1 MSRKRYFVRILQSL
15 LLFLTVGVSG
25 LYAQIPEALQ
35 TGITS
40 YQQGRYTDALRSF
53 RRVITDSAHETYQGD
68 GYFWV
73 GKTYIAMTEYD
84 EAARNLEYFLSTF
97 EESRLRSEGLY
108 QKGRL
113 LYLQRDY
120 EQAIQVLYAFINQYA
135 DDPYLAN
142 GYFWIAESLYSLG
155 HFEEAEKVYTYVADK
170 FPSSFKVEA
179 ARYRLQLIQFK
190 YRENEIVKLL
200 KISHEEYLEA
210 IDEFLQREK
219 AYEQA
224 LSEYQKRLAVVLDE
238 DIQSELDKL
247 TATVKEQQVTIARLE
262 DQNRQLQAMAGDTD
276 GAETHAAETESR
288 IAPTDT
294 DKVRQLLEMKAEALE
309 LKEFYLGLIEKS
321 GGGQ

>member
-1 MSRKRYFVRILQSL
+1 MSRNRYFVRILQSL
-15 LLFLTVGVSG
+15 LLFLAVGGPG

-35 TGITS
+35 NGITS

-53 RRVITDSAHETYQGD
+53 RRVITDSAYETYQGD

-73 GKTYIAMTEYD
+73 GKTYIAMSEYD

-97 EESRLRSEGLY
+97 KESRLRSEGLY

-120 EQAIQVLYAFINQYA
+120 EQAIQVLYGFINQYS

-155 HFEEAEKVYTYVADK
+155 HFEEAEKVYGYVVDEYPA
-170 FPSSFKVEA
+170 SFKVEA

-210 IDEFLQREK
+210 VDEFLQREK

-224 LSEYQKRLAVVLDE
+224 LSEYQKRLAVVLNE

-262 DQNRQLQAMAGDTD
+262 DQNRQLQARAGD
-276 GAETHAAETESR
+276 GAAAPAAETESR

-309 LKEFYLGLIEKS
+309 LKEFYLGLIEK
-321 GGGQ
+321 GGVGE

>member
-1 MSRKRYFVRILQSL
+1 MSRNRYFVRILQSL
-15 LLFLTVGVSG
+15 LLVLAVSGPG

-35 TGITS
+35 NGISS
-40 YQQGRYTDALRSF
+40 YQKGQYTEALRSF
-53 RRVITDSAHETYQGD
+53 RRVITDSAYELYQGD

-73 GKTYIAMTEYD
+73 GKTYIAMNEYD
-84 EAARNLEYFLSTF
+84 EAARNLEYFLATF
-97 EESRLRSEGLY
+97 NESRLRSEGVY

-113 LYLQRDY
+113 LFLQRDY
-120 EQAIQVLYAFINQYA
+120 QQAIQVLYSFINQYPN
-135 DDPYLAN
+135 DPYQAN
-142 GYFWIAESLYSLG
+142 AYFWIAESLYSLG
-155 HFEEAEKVYTYVADK
+155 HFEEAEKVYTYVADD

-210 IDEFLQREK
+210 VDEFLQREK

-224 LSEYQKRLAVVLDE
+224 LSEYQKRLAVVLNE

-247 TATVKEQQVTIARLE
+247 TATVKEQQVTITRLE
-262 DQNRQLQAMAGDTD
+262 DQNRQLQASLKEPAGAQTP
-276 GAETHAAETESR
+276 ASETGSR

-309 LKEFYLGLIEKS
+309 LKEFYLGLIEQG

>member
-1 MSRKRYFVRILQSL
+1 MSRNGYFVRILQSL
-15 LLFLTVGVSG
+15 LLVLAVGGPG

-35 TGITS
+35 NGISS

-53 RRVITDSAHETYQGD
+53 RRVITDSSYETYQGD

-73 GKTYIAMTEYD
+73 GKTYIAMSEYD
-84 EAARNLEYFLSTF
+84 EAARNLEYFLSTYD
-97 EESRLRSEGLY
+97 ESRLRSEGLY

-120 EQAIQVLYAFINQYA
+120 EQAIQVLYSFINQYP

-142 GYFWIAESLYSLG
+142 SYFWIAESLYSLG
-155 HFEEAEKVYTYVADK
+155 HFEEAERVYAHVADR

-224 LSEYQKRLAVVLDE
+224 LSEYQKRLAIVLNE
-238 DIQSELDKL
+238 DTQSELDRL
-247 TATVKEQQVTIARLE
+247 NATVKEQQVTIARVE
-262 DQNRQLQAMAGDTD
+262 DQNRQLLARVSDTAG
-276 GAETHAAETESR
+276 GAVPAAETQSR

-294 DKVRQLLEMKAEALE
+294 DRVRQLLEMKAEALE
-309 LKEFYLGLIEKS
+309 LKEFYLGLIDTG

>member
-1 MSRKRYFVRILQSL
+1 VSRNRYFVRILQSL
-15 LLFLTVGVSG
+15 LLILAVGGPG

-35 TGITS
+35 NGISS
-40 YQQGRYTDALRSF
+40 YQKGSYTDALRSF
-53 RRVITDSAHETYQGD
+53 RRVITDSAYETYQGD

-73 GKTYIAMTEYD
+73 GKTYIAMNEYD
-84 EAARNLEYFLSTF
+84 EAARNLEYFLATF
-97 EESRLRSEGLY
+97 DESRLRSEGLY

-120 EQAIQVLYAFINQYA
+120 EQAIQVLYGFINQYS

-142 GYFWIAESLYSLG
+142 AYFWIAESLYSLG

-170 FPSSFKVEA
+170 FPASFKVEA

-210 IDEFLQREK
+210 VDEFLQREK

-224 LSEYQKRLAVVLDE
+224 LSEYQRRLAVVMDE

-247 TATVKEQQVTIARLE
+247 NATVKEQQVTIAGLE
-262 DQNRQLQAMAGDTD
+262 EQNRQLRASIGDSAPETPV
-276 GAETHAAETESR
+276 AERESR

-294 DKVRQLLEMKAEALE
+294 DKVRELLEMKAEALE
-309 LKEFYLGLIEKS
+309 LKEFYLGLIEK
-321 GGGQ
+321 GGAGQ